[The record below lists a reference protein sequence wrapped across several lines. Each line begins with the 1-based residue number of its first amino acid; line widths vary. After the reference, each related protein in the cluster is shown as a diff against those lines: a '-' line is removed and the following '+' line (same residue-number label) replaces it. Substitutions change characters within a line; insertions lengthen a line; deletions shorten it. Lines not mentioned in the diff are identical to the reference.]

1 MEHDFDYRDALILL
15 YFHQFKGKA
24 RLYNLLRLLALP
36 YNLLDDRIDFLI
48 DEEMMEVGENM
59 VFQVTNN
66 GMEFLQLMRLSEVDL
81 HKVFANK
88 FTKKERIE
96 KKYTE
101 EISMNINDIYLPQ
114 DFSRENVIYSKKEL
128 DRLF

>member
-48 DEEMMEVGENM
+48 DEEMIEVGENM

-66 GMEFLQLMRLSEVDL
+66 GMEFLKLMRLSEVDL
-81 HKVFANK
+81 HEVFANK
-88 FTKKERIE
+88 STKKERIE

-114 DFSRENVIYSKKEL
+114 DFSRENVVYSKKEL